1 MRRRRIVKK
10 VILVFCCTV
19 GVVLLSGFVFFYN
32 MFHVMP
38 YDKAWFLSDKIETID
53 AHHINWACDCADF
66 TFRRTPPV
74 DIGAIPDADIFF
86 IEASD
91 PALEVSR
98 AFYDSG
104 YFYQYLR
111 LTGRF
116 YIDRGISRSYEL
128 KTPEKPEHDRVFRY
142 DKIEYVDK

>member
-10 VILVFCCTV
+10 VIIVFC
-19 GVVLLSGFVFFYN
+19 GVVTFVLLGGFFFLYRL
-32 MFHVMP
+32 FPVMP
-38 YDKAWFLSDKIETID
+38 YDRPWFLSDKVETID
-53 AHHINWACDCADF
+53 ASHINWGCDCSDF

-74 DIGAIPDADIFF
+74 SIGAIPHADFFF

-91 PALEVSR
+91 PALEVR
-98 AFYDSG
+98 RVFYDSG

-142 DKIEYVDK
+142 DKIEYIDE